1 MKITEAINSFQ
12 DKANEV
18 GAKAMLAA
26 SDVAGRAMNTRL
38 GNAALVIPAAASAC
52 DINFRR

>member
-1 MKITEAINSFQ
+1 MKKITETMGNFQ

-26 SDVAGRAMNTRL
+26 SNAAGRAMNTRL
-38 GNAALVIPAAASAC
+38 GKAALVIPAAVSGLC
-52 DINFRR
+52 RR